1 MAPKSP
7 SLEESPGSKS
17 SKPFG
22 GICSTERLANF
33 HRELLRH
40 ITYPGIR
47 LGSFLSLPSTH
58 SFMVELWAHI
68 FRYTFQCAHVACRPS
83 LFVSKFIT
91 AIIEILLIRFSDNH
105 HSSSHCLWETVGYKA
120 LGAVQA
126 SMACFLSL
134 GHSPIGLLHL
144 DWHRIFQVWKGH
156 SRTGLR
162 TVS

>member
-1 MAPKSP
+1 MAPRFP

-17 SKPFG
+17 SKHFG
-22 GICSTERLANF
+22 GICSTERLAKF
-33 HRELLRH
+33 HRSLLRR
-40 ITYPGIR
+40 ITYPEIR
-47 LGSFLSLPSTH
+47 LGWFLSLPSTH

-91 AIIEILLIRFSDNH
+91 TTIEILLICFSNNH
-105 HSSSHCLWETVGYKA
+105 HSSSRCLREIVGYKA
-120 LGAVQA
+120 LGAVEA

-144 DWHRIFQVWKGH
+144 DRH
-156 SRTGLR
+156 
-162 TVS
+162 